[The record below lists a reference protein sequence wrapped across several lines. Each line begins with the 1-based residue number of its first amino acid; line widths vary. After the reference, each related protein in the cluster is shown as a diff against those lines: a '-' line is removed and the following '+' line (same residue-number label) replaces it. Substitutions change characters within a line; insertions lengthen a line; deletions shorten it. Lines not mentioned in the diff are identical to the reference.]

1 MDEAASVSG
10 AVNSQITD
18 AVTQTNVKLVA
29 QAPAIA
35 IAQIYQ
41 SIAHATGVM
50 VENAV
55 SAQQQQCII
64 NASAATQGAMTLFS
78 QASAAFRPGEPSAD
92 GTESGGGIAS
102 DAQTTVPAPKAL
114 EVHVQETAS
123 KLKQLATARSSVSS
137 QILDAV
143 DATQQYTLGAAGAFA
158 YAHRVSIEAF
168 VEGLEKVSAAEYRQ
182 QLQAVQIA
190 ATSICLDA
198 MLKSPERAEE
208 YAAVL
213 EAIKQLG

>member
-10 AVNSQITD
+10 TVNSQVTD
-18 AVTQTNVKLVA
+18 AITQTNVKLVA
-29 QAPAIA
+29 EAPAMA

-41 SIAHATGVM
+41 SIGHATGIM

-55 SAQQQQCII
+55 NAQQQQCII
-64 NASAATQGAMTLFS
+64 NSSAATQGAMTLFS
-78 QASAAFRPGEPSAD
+78 QASAAFQPGESSLDGAESAR
-92 GTESGGGIAS
+92 GLAS
-102 DAQTTVPAPKAL
+102 NAQTTVLDPKTL
-114 EVHVQETAS
+114 EADVQETAS
-123 KLKQLATARSSVSS
+123 KLKQLATTRSSVNS

-143 DATQQYTLGAAGAFA
+143 SASHQYTLGAGAAFA

-168 VEGLEKVSAAEYRQ
+168 VDGLEKVSAVEYRQ
-182 QLQAVQIA
+182 QLQAVQLA
-190 ATSICLDA
+190 ATTICLDA